1 MARQHG
7 VRHVELRPD
16 LRQSATAAAVQRGVC
31 RLLRM
36 SGFAMVTEF
45 TLVSGRRADIFALGR
60 DGEIWIV
67 EIKSSIEDFRAD
79 HKWNEYRDFCDKIY
93 FAIPQTLDP
102 IIIPQEAGLIV
113 ADAYGADI
121 QRHPEPHPLHAS
133 RRKAVTLQFARAAAL
148 RLHGLYDPDVEAM

>member
-7 VRHVELRPD
+7 VQVVELRPD
-16 LRQSATAAAVQRGVC
+16 LRQSATAAAVQRGAC
-31 RLLRM
+31 RLLRTA
-36 SGFAMVTEF
+36 GFATVTEF
-45 TLVSGRRADIFALGR
+45 TLVTGRRADIFALGR

-79 HKWNEYRDFCDKIY
+79 HKWNDYRDFCDKLY
-93 FAIPQTLDP
+93 FAIPQSLDP
-102 IIIPQEAGLIV
+102 LIIPEAAGLIV

-121 QRHPEPHPLHAS
+121 QRQPEPHPLHAS

-148 RLHGLYDPDVEAM
+148 RLHSLYDPEAEVL